1 MPPETDGPGRIH
13 GTLVE
18 VVGIGLLLVGKSGI
32 GKSEC
37 ALDLVMRGHRLV
49 ADDVVLVELDE
60 EGRPVGR
67 SPELV
72 RHYLELRGIGIVHIP
87 SLFGDSSVAE
97 TGRIEL
103 VIRLE
108 AWDRIEIER
117 LGLDRETYPVAG
129 IEVASIR
136 LPIAPGRNV
145 ASLVEVATRS
155 FRLQRAGQ
163 SAVAELDYRVLAT
176 LRRGSE

>member
-1 MPPETDGPGRIH
+1 MPPEADGPGRIH

-49 ADDVVLVELDE
+49 ADDIVLLDLDDT
-60 EGRPVGR
+60 GRPVGT
-67 SPELV
+67 SPDLV
-72 RHYLELRGIGIVHIP
+72 RHFIELRGIGIVHVP
-87 SLFGDSSVAE
+87 SLFGDSAVCARA
-97 TGRIEL
+97 RIDL
-103 VIRLE
+103 VVRLD

-117 LGLDRETYPVAG
+117 LGLDRETYEVAG
-129 IEVASIR
+129 VEVDAVR

-145 ASLVEVATRS
+145 ASLVEVAARNY
-155 FRLQRAGQ
+155 RLQRAGQ